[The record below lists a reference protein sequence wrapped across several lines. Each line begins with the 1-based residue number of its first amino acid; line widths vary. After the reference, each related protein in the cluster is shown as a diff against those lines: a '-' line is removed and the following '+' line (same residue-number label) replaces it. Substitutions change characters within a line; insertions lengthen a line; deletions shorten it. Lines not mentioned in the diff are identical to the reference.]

1 MSHFAKV
8 ENGIVT
14 QVIVAGQE
22 FIDTL
27 GDKEKWIQT
36 SYNTRGGIH
45 YAPNSDTP
53 DGGIALRG
61 NYAGLGFVYDATHDV
76 FYDPI
81 SPFPSRIL
89 NQTTWQ
95 WEPPT
100 PIPNDGNN
108 YNWDESTTSW
118 VLKTKIE

>member
-81 SPFPSRIL
+81 SPFPSWIL

-118 VLKTKIE
+118 VFKTKIE